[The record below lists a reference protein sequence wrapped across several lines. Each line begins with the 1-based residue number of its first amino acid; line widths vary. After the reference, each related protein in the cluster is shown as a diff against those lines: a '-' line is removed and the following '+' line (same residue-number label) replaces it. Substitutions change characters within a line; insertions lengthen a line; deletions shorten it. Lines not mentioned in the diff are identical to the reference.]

1 MKIGFTDRDV
11 RNAKRYVEALGKSG
25 AQYARM
31 GNVSLDTIEQENDTL
46 SIGGAC
52 IIMQE
57 GETVGLVPRP
67 CIKYSVQIP
76 YTVHG
81 GYWEPDET
89 DYQEIAT
96 TDSLFEAI
104 LNLYLQLADQ
114 YCRDVAMATSYEM
127 DMEVLEEDD
136 EDNDE

>member
-1 MKIGFTDRDV
+1 MNIGFTERDV
-11 RNAKRYVEALGKSG
+11 HNAERYVDALAKSG

-31 GNVSLDTIEQENDTL
+31 GKVSVETLEQERDTL
-46 SIGGAC
+46 EIGGAY
-52 IIMQE
+52 IMQHE
-57 GETVGLVPRP
+57 SQTTGLVPRP

-76 YTVHG
+76 YTTHG

-89 DYQEIAT
+89 DYHEIAT

-114 YCRDVAMATSYEM
+114 YCRDVAMATAYEL
-127 DMEVLEEDD
+127 DNEVLEEA
-136 EDNDE
+136 

>member
-1 MKIGFTDRDV
+1 MIGFTERNVRDAQ
-11 RNAKRYVEALGKSG
+11 NYVDALNRSG

-31 GNVSLDTIEQENDTL
+31 GKVSVETLEQERDTL
-46 SIGGAC
+46 EIGGAY

-57 GETVGLVPRP
+57 SQTTGLVPRP

-76 YTVHG
+76 YTVPG
-81 GYWEPDET
+81 GYWEPDDM

-96 TDSLFEAI
+96 TDSVFEAI

-127 DMEVLEEDD
+127 DQEILEEV
-136 EDNDE
+136 